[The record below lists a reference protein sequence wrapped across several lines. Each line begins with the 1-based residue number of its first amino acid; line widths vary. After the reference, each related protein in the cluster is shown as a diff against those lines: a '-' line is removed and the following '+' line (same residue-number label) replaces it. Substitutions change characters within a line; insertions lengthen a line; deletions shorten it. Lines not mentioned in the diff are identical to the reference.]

1 MSRQRSIRNK
11 LVQMVMAITFASL
24 LVSIAIVVIYDL
36 RSYHRAMITDLSTQ
50 AELVGHMTSAALTFD
65 DPRLANENLALLR
78 TSPMVRAA
86 AIYDARGRRFAS
98 YASGTPGDDEGDT
111 NAARPLALSLELALA
126 EKSRGDLLVRQPI
139 VENGDMV
146 GTVVLR
152 AHDRLVERTLD
163 YLAIAVGVTALAMM
177 VAYLLTWRF
186 GRGLTAP
193 IVAITGI
200 AREVVATRDYSR
212 RAPRI
217 SDDEAAEL
225 ADSFNAM
232 LTEIEGRTRELE
244 ESHST
249 TVREAQERSRAQQEV
264 MRLNE
269 QLEQRVDERTLQ
281 LALANAELANA
292 NEEARSANQAKSA
305 FLSSMSH
312 ELRTP
317 LNAILGFA
325 QILTSN
331 TLPST
336 LEQKKEFANHILKS
350 GRHLLT
356 LINEIL
362 DLAKVE
368 SGTISLSMEPVTL
381 AEALFECRT
390 MIEPIAA
397 TRKVRVLFPD
407 VDGAVVMADR
417 TRLKQVMLNLLSNAV
432 KYNRDEGAVVITC
445 EHPTPSRLRLSVQ
458 DTGQGLNPEQVASL
472 FQPFN
477 RLGQEGG
484 AQEGTGI
491 GLVVTKRLMEL
502 MGGEIGVTS
511 SPGVGSVFW
520 IELAST
526 APLTSALTSSM
537 ALASALETP
546 AIEPPDAADAA
557 RDDNAAPQLPH
568 LLLYVEDNPA
578 NLRLVEEIVAFR
590 RDLRLIS
597 APDGHLGLQL
607 ARAHRPDI
615 ILMDLNLPGM
625 SGYEVLK
632 LLRTDPDT
640 AAIPVVALTANAMER
655 DIERGLQAGFYRYL
669 TKPIDIDKFTEAINS
684 TLAQR
689 SAAGTADM
697 PTAPAAPGERNV

>member
-1 MSRQRSIRNK
+1 MSPERSIRTK
-11 LVQMVMAITFASL
+11 LVKVVMTTTFVSL
-24 LVSIAIVVIYDL
+24 LVSIAIIVVYDL
-36 RSYHRAMITDLSTQ
+36 RSYHRSMVNDLATQ
-50 AELVGHMTSAALTFD
+50 AELVGHMTSAALSFD

-78 TSPMVRAA
+78 TSPSVHAA

-98 YASGTPGDDEGDT
+98 YVADTAPDSGNEDPVATH
-111 NAARPLALSLELALA
+111 PLALSLDAAVA
-126 EKSRGDLLVRQPI
+126 EKAAGELVLRQAI
-139 VENGDMV
+139 VENGDTV

-152 AHDRLVERTLD
+152 AHSGLLQRTLD
-163 YLAIAVGVTALAMM
+163 YLVIAAGVTALAMA
-177 VAYLLTWRF
+177 VAYLLTRRF
-186 GRGLTAP
+186 GSVLTTP
-193 IVAITGI
+193 IVAITEI
-200 AREVVATRDYSR
+200 AREVVDTRDYSR

-217 SDDEAAEL
+217 GDDEAAEL

-249 TVREAQERSRAQQEV
+249 TVREAHERTRAQQEV

-325 QILTSN
+325 QILTSDV
-331 TLPST
+331 LPST

-368 SGTISLSMEPVTL
+368 SGTITLSMEPV
-381 AEALFECRT
+381 ALSDALLECRT

-432 KYNRDEGAVVITC
+432 KYNRDEGAVVVTC

-458 DTGQGLNPEQVASL
+458 DTGQGLNPEQLAGL

-491 GLVVTKRLMEL
+491 GLVVTKRLVEL

-526 APLTSALTSSM
+526 APLKSALNTGM
-537 ALASALETP
+537 AVLEAATASLAQAP
-546 AIEPPDAADAA
+546 AAVVGAD
-557 RDDNAAPQLPH
+557 DQDAPQLPH

-607 ARAHRPDI
+607 ARAHRPEV

-625 SGYEVLK
+625 SGFEVLK
-632 LLRTDPDT
+632 QLRSDPET
-640 AAIPVVALTANAMER
+640 AAIPVVALTANAMPR
-655 DIERGLQAGFYRYL
+655 DVERGLAAGFYRYL

-684 TLAQR
+684 ILAQR
-689 SAAGTADM
+689 RTPEASAALG
-697 PTAPAAPGERNV
+697 APGERKA

>member
-1 MSRQRSIRNK
+1 MSRQRSIRKK
-11 LVQMVMAITFASL
+11 LVAMVMTTTLVAL
-24 LVSIAIVVIYDL
+24 LVSIALVVAYDL
-36 RSYHRAMITDLSTQ
+36 RSYHHTLVNDLSTD

-65 DPRLANENLALLR
+65 DPRLANEDLLLLR
-78 TSPMVRAA
+78 ASPLVRGA
-86 AIYDARGRRFAS
+86 AIYDARGQLFAS
-98 YASGTPGDDEGDT
+98 YSAAGEKRAVPERLEQIDDSGDGIMVV
-111 NAARPLALSLELALA
+111 S
-126 EKSRGDLLVRQPI
+126 QPI
-139 VENGDMV
+139 LENGETL

-152 AHDRLVERTLD
+152 AENRILARFID
-163 YLAIAVGVTALAMM
+163 YLAIAVGVTLIAMAI
-177 VAYLLTWRF
+177 AYLMMRRF
-186 GRGLTAP
+186 GRVLTSP
-193 IVAITGI
+193 IIAISEVA
-200 AREVVATRDYSR
+200 RDVVATRDYSR
-212 RAPRI
+212 RAPRVG
-217 SDDEAAEL
+217 DDEAAEL

-244 ESHST
+244 DSHNATLRSAT
-249 TVREAQERSRAQQEV
+249 ERSHAQQEV

-368 SGTISLSMEPVTL
+368 SGTITLSMEPVAL
-381 AEALFECRT
+381 ADILLECRT

-397 TRKVRVLFPD
+397 TRKVRVLFPE

-432 KYNRDEGAVVITC
+432 KYNRDEGAVVLTC
-445 EHPTPSRLRLSVQ
+445 DQCTPTRMRLSIQ
-458 DTGQGLNPEQVASL
+458 DTGNGLNPEQVASL

-477 RLGQEGG
+477 RLGQESG

-491 GLVVTKRLMEL
+491 GLVVTKRLVEL

-526 APLTSALTSSM
+526 APRTSS
-537 ALASALETP
+537 LAE
-546 AIEPPDAADAA
+546 
-557 RDDNAAPQLPH
+557 RAAPGGNGSTSSASGAEFVPR

-590 RDLRLIS
+590 RDLRLLS
-597 APDGHLGLQL
+597 AHDGHLGLQL

-625 SGYEVLK
+625 SGFEVLRQ
-632 LLRTDPDT
+632 LGADPET
-640 AAIPVVALTANAMER
+640 ADIPVIALTANAMPR
-655 DIERGLQAGFYRYL
+655 DIERGVAAGFHRYL
-669 TKPIDIDKFTEAINS
+669 TKPIDIEKFTEAINS
-684 TLAQR
+684 TLAENPDL
-689 SAAGTADM
+689 AAS
-697 PTAPAAPGERNV
+697 GERNHP

>member
-1 MSRQRSIRNK
+1 MSRQRSIRKK
-11 LVQMVMAITFASL
+11 LVAVVMTTTFVAL
-24 LVSIAIVVIYDL
+24 LVSIAVVIAYDL
-36 RSYHRAMITDLSTQ
+36 RSYHRALVNDLSTQ
-50 AELVGHMTSAALTFD
+50 AELVGHMTSAALSFD

-78 TSPMVRAA
+78 TSPLVQAA
-86 AIYDARGRRFAS
+86 AIYDARGALFAS
-98 YASGTPGDDEGDT
+98 YAAAGEPREIAESLDAATVARDDD
-111 NAARPLALSLELALA
+111 N
-126 EKSRGDLLVRQPI
+126 DLVVRQPI
-139 VENGDMV
+139 VENGDTV

-152 AHDRLVERTLD
+152 AENRLLARTID
-163 YLAIAVGVTALAMM
+163 YLAIAAGVTLLAMAI
-177 VAYLLTWRF
+177 AYLLMWRL
-186 GRGLTAP
+186 GRGITEPITA
-193 IVAITGI
+193 ISEI

-217 SDDEAAEL
+217 GDDEAAEL

-244 ESHST
+244 DSHST
-249 TVREAQERSRAQQEV
+249 TLREAQQRSRAQQEV

-325 QILTSN
+325 QILTSD

-368 SGTISLSMEPVTL
+368 SGTVTLSMEPV
-381 AEALFECRT
+381 ALSDILLEVRT

-397 TRKVRVLFPD
+397 TRKVRALFPL

-417 TRLKQVMLNLLSNAV
+417 TRLKQVLLNLLSNAV
-432 KYNRDEGAVVITC
+432 KYNREEGAVVVTC
-445 EHPTPSRLRLSVQ
+445 EQPTPDRLRLSVQ
-458 DTGQGLNPEQVASL
+458 DTGHGLNPEQVASL

-477 RLGQEGG
+477 RLGQEAG

-491 GLVVTKRLMEL
+491 GLVVTKRLVEL
-502 MGGEIGVTS
+502 MGGQIGVSS

-526 APLTSALTSSM
+526 APLSSALPERGPENDSAPA
-537 ALASALETP
+537 ALP
-546 AIEPPDAADAA
+546 AEGE
-557 RDDNAAPQLPH
+557 PH
-568 LLLYVEDNPA
+568 LVLYVEDNPA

-590 RDLRLIS
+590 RDLRLLS

-607 ARAHRPDI
+607 AKAHRPEV

-625 SGYEVLK
+625 SGFDVLRQ
-632 LLRTDPDT
+632 LRADPET
-640 AAIPVVALTANAMER
+640 TWIPVIALTANAMPR
-655 DIERGLQAGFYRYL
+655 DIERGMAAGFHRYL

-684 TLAQR
+684 TLSTLAQR
-689 SAAGTADM
+689 PGNGGAG
-697 PTAPAAPGERNV
+697 GKEG